1 MWTQCNET
9 MRGHDE
15 KSRNDSRRDS
25 TEIILREICS
35 RRDFMQPSDRDLILL
50 ADIDRHLQRSTI
62 MNWISVHQPLI
73 IHSIKETDNEQY
85 GEVGSIRIILL
96 ADIDRH
102 LQRSTIMSWIS
113 VHRPLIIHS
122 IKETD
127 NEQYGEV
134 GSIRTYFP
142 AQQS

>member
-1 MWTQCNET
+1 
-9 MRGHDE
+9 
-15 KSRNDSRRDS
+15 
-25 TEIILREICS
+25 
-35 RRDFMQPSDRDLILL
+35 
-50 ADIDRHLQRSTI
+50 
-62 MNWISVHQPLI
+62 VHQPLI